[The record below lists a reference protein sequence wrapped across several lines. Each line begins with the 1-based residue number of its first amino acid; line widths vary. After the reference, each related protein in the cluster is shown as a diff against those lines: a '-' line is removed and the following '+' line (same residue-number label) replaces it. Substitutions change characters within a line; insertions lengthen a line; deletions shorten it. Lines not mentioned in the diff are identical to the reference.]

1 MLGKTGCFTQE
12 ENQILYQ
19 IFCSS
24 VQEKKKLGI
33 ALENILYQEE
43 VEKVIQDTYLNYIK
57 RRYRS
62 AIAFIK
68 EIEQEEFLWN
78 KDIIEDKAVSYTHL
92 DVYKRQVLYSF
103 LWCGI

>member
-1 MLGKTGCFTQE
+1 MMKMLGKTGCFTQE

-57 RRYRS
+57 RK
-62 AIAFIK
+62 I
-68 EIEQEEFLWN
+68 
-78 KDIIEDKAVSYTHL
+78 
-92 DVYKRQVLYSF
+92 SF
-103 LWCGI
+103 CHRFYQRNRARRVFME